1 MYTCSYIYIYLY
13 MLSNATTYI
22 NMEPFRCDQSNI
34 HILHVRGI
42 KYAYAAALLGHDHGF
57 T

>member
-1 MYTCSYIYIYLY
+1 MQLYIYIC
-13 MLSNATTYI
+13 MLSNSITYI
-22 NMEPFRCDQSNI
+22 NMEPLRCDQSNI

-42 KYAYAAALLGHDHGF
+42 KYASAAALLGHDHGF